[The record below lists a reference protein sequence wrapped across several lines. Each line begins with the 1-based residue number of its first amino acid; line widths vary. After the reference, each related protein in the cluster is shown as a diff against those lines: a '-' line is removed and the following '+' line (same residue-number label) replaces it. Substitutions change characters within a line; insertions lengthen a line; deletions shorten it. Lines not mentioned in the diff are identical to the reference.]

1 MKKVGNGMVMFPQRL
16 LAPVREYLVK
26 EQSRL
31 MKSRKRLDRE
41 DPFSDPSRTEDN
53 AALDTEVNEQMGH
66 ERVIAIKAEVDKA
79 LINIRKTLSRIKV
92 GKYGVCVRCKK
103 MIDTDRLS
111 INPTAEYC
119 VSCERELEAKVQG

>member
-1 MKKVGNGMVMFPQRL
+1 MMVRFPQRL
-16 LAPVREYLVK
+16 LTPVKDYLLK

-31 MKSRKRLDRE
+31 LKSRKRLIKE
-41 DPFSDPSRTEDN
+41 DPFSDTSRTDDN

-66 ERVIAIKAEVDKA
+66 ERVTVIKAEIDKT

-92 GKYGVCVRCKK
+92 GKYGVCVRCGK

-119 VSCERELEAKVQG
+119 VNCERELEAKRQG

>member
-1 MKKVGNGMVMFPQRL
+1 MKNPGNMMVRFPQRL
-16 LAPVREYLVK
+16 LTPVKDYLLK

-31 MKSRKRLDRE
+31 LKSRKRLIKE
-41 DPFSDPSRTEDN
+41 DPFSDTSRTDDN

-66 ERVIAIKAEVDKA
+66 ERVTVIKAEIDKT

-92 GKYGVCVRCKK
+92 GKYGVCVRCGK

-119 VSCERELEAKVQG
+119 VNCERELEAKRQG